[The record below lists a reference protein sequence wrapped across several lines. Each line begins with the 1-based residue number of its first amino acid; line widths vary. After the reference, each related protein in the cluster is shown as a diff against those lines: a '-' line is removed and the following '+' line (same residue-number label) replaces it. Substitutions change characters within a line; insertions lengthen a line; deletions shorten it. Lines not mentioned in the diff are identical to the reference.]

1 MKKSIRKERRL
12 DVNNPLSWPTGKNNF
27 QPPGNLKAL
36 ILRPAPVFG
45 PEFVESV
52 RAAEVL
58 QQQNRNFGY
67 GNDEDRK
74 DDAYRE
80 EIRFRRQRH
89 ALTEQCNY
97 LQNRLIE
104 LEELH
109 AQRDRRDQQQAAR
122 QLASSNRSRSESRL
136 QSQQQERG
144 GGLSLRGESQGL
156 LRVSST
162 ASLGISFRGP
172 LDSRGTGAAV
182 SSIGI
187 AATMGTIDGIADRI
201 EDLQL
206 LFQTADP
213 LELRN
218 KAVTKLAACIRGY
231 LARARLTRYLRC
243 MAEWR
248 WIRCQHVVIVLDK
261 MLAGQTK
268 LDARIGQKQAMMG
281 NRLLRQSYSGWK
293 SITRK
298 NAAQR
303 VDFHHKA
310 IQSVIAYKYKTLM
323 KGFLLLYQHTVGTHS
338 DNPAGANAKQL
349 ARERRLLAINI
360 RHALSASNVAKGL
373 SPDVPT
379 EEFRQTFRRHMV
391 TQSTAM
397 ITLL

>member
-1 MKKSIRKERRL
+1 M

-45 PEFVESV
+45 PEFVETV
-52 RAAEVL
+52 RVAEAL
-58 QQQNRNFGY
+58 QQQNNNFGY

-97 LQNRLIE
+97 LQNRLVE
-104 LEELH
+104 LEDLH

-122 QLASSNRSRSESRL
+122 QLASANRSRAESR
-136 QSQQQERG
+136 QQTQKG
-144 GGLSLRGESQGL
+144 GPSRGESQGL
-156 LRVSST
+156 SRVSST
-162 ASLGISFRGP
+162 AGGTTFRAP
-172 LDSRGTGAAV
+172 VDSRGVV
-182 SSIGI
+182 SSTGI
-187 AATMGTIDGIADRI
+187 AATIGAIDGIAGRI
-201 EDLQL
+201 DDLQL

-213 LELRN
+213 LELRY
-218 KAVTKLAACIRGY
+218 KAVTKLIACIRGY

-261 MLAGQTK
+261 MLAGQTT

-281 NRLLRQSYSGWK
+281 NRLLRQSYTGWK
-293 SITRK
+293 TITRK
-298 NAAQR
+298 NASQR
-303 VDFHHKA
+303 VDIHHKA
-310 IQSVIAYKYKTLM
+310 IQSVISYKYKCLVIA
-323 KGFLLLYQHTVGTHS
+323 FLLLYQQTVGSHS
-338 DNPAGANAKQL
+338 NNPSGANAKQL

-373 SPDVPT
+373 PPDVST
-379 EEFRQTFRRHMV
+379 EEFKQTFRRHMV
-391 TQSTAM
+391 TFYD
-397 ITLL
+397 